1 MNQTVCNNQPPSI
14 LLVDIPYQRNSTTR
28 VLLYRGEDARQ
39 VYAGR
44 DLSLSTIEYATEQ
57 AVSDCRPQ
65 LTLVTGA
72 HAEVIADN
80 LRAKGCPAIHHR

>member
-14 LLVDIPYQRNSTTR
+14 LLVDIPYQRNGTTR

-44 DLSLSTIEYATEQ
+44 DLSLSTIEYATE
-57 AVSDCRPQ
+57 
-65 LTLVTGA
+65 
-72 HAEVIADN
+72 
-80 LRAKGCPAIHHR
+80 

>member
-1 MNQTVCNNQPPSI
+1 MNQTLCNNQPPSI
-14 LLVDIPYQRNSTTR
+14 LLVDIPYHGITR

>member
-14 LLVDIPYQRNSTTR
+14 LLVDIPYQR
-28 VLLYRGEDARQ
+28 
-39 VYAGR
+39 
-44 DLSLSTIEYATEQ
+44 
-57 AVSDCRPQ
+57 
-65 LTLVTGA
+65 TLVTGA